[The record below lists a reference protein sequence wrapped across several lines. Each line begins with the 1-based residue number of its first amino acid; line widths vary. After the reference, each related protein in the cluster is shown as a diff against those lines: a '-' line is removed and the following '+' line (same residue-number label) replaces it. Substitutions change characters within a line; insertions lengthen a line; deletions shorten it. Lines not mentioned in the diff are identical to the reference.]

1 MTQINRR
8 RTKLENAQTH
18 VDAFEKMLHDAIE
31 RYRGVLEEL
40 AEL

>member
-1 MTQINRR
+1 MTQTNRR

-18 VDAFEKMLHDAIE
+18 ADVFERMLHDAIE
-31 RYRGVLEEL
+31 RYRGVLKEL